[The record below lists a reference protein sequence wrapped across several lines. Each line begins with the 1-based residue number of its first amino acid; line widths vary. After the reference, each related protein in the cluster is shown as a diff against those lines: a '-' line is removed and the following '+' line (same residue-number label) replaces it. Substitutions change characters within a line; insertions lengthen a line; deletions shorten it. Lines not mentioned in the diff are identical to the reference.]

1 MKYLITS
8 AIAALVLIGCASRAQ
23 MESDRLSAIFN
34 KSNAESAI
42 CLTQLRSIPAAQIV
56 NNEIIFYPADN
67 PNKIALLTSTVKI
80 TNQQS
85 KALTE
90 YMDANEKCRKEYL
103 ANFAAIPQITAAIQ
117 RNYNANDIIFSKLLA
132 KEITIGEANRAVV
145 EQRDKGKEDYMKTK
159 AVIWSG
165 LQQDHDREM
174 RAVQN
179 MLNNMNPRITNCQSS
194 GGSTN
199 CTTY

>member
-8 AIAALVLIGCASRAQ
+8 TIAALVLMGCSSRAQ
-23 MESDRLSAIFN
+23 MESDKLTAIFN

-67 PNKIALLTSTVKI
+67 PNKMTLLTSTVKI

-85 KALTE
+85 KALME
-90 YMDANEKCRKEYL
+90 YMDANEKCRKELL
-103 ANFAAIPQITAAIQ
+103 ANFATIPQITAAYQ

-132 KEITIGEANRAVV
+132 REITIGEANRAVV

-179 MLNNMNPRITNCQSS
+179 MLNNMNPRTTNCQTS
-194 GGSTN
+194 GGYTN